1 MSIDLLDINDIRT
14 AIASKIYQSKLEM
27 SKNYKP
33 LSFLSIVV
41 LYVVINE
48 IIEILQVSKRANL
61 DNSDKENVCSWFI
74 LLYWK

>member
-48 IIEILQVSKRANL
+48 IIEILQASKRANL
-61 DNSDKENVCSWFI
+61 DNSDKENPYFP
-74 LLYWK
+74 

>member
-48 IIEILQVSKRANL
+48 ITEILQASKRANL
-61 DNSDKENVCSWFI
+61 DNSDKETVCKRFI
-74 LLYWK
+74 LLY

>member
-27 SKNYKP
+27 SKNYMP
-33 LSFLSIVV
+33 LSILSIVV

-48 IIEILQVSKRANL
+48 TIEVLQASKRGNL
-61 DNSDKENVCSWFI
+61 DNSDKENVCS
-74 LLYWK
+74 

>member
-14 AIASKIYQSKLEM
+14 AIASKIYKSKLEM
-27 SKNYKP
+27 SKNYMP

-48 IIEILQVSKRANL
+48 TIEVLQASKRGNL
-61 DNSDKENVCSWFI
+61 DNSDKENVCS
-74 LLYWK
+74 